1 MYCMEKLSAQKWI
14 KIIQSYDEDFKMSD
28 YTPDELEELI
38 HAYESS
44 NEQFKN
50 KYFAF
55 YNDVKSSSLKKQDW

>member
-1 MYCMEKLSAQKWI
+1 MKKTTHDWI

-28 YTPDELEELI
+28 YTPQELEELLN
-38 HAYESS
+38 AYQNSS
-44 NEQFKN
+44 EQFKN